1 MFDYVIPLGDTFQ
14 ITVGQI
20 LLAVLLLATIRFV
33 LKKLKAFVKGN
44 EGEMN
49 SLLPKTLSY
58 ARIAIICLTII
69 LLVQIFKLDDL
80 IDGLTGSV
88 ADAKP
93 RLFRIS
99 NTLWLFLVFLV
110 ARLADNF
117 LAEYLKSRNT
127 TTSQSNVSGVQ
138 YFVWLLLGG
147 LIIGQTDLDTNINPV
162 GDITNQI
169 MISELMWAL
178 AILIGAHIISSLVIH
193 VILARYYRV
202 NRIEEG
208 AQYALNTLLRYFI
221 YMIAAIIAIQQ
232 LGFDANA
239 IWGALAGAAIVVG
252 LGLQQVVNDFASGI
266 LLLFE
271 RSIVVGNV
279 IHVDGIVGKVTRI
292 GIRASILRTRE
303 DTNLIIPNSHLVSN
317 NVVNW
322 NFGRARVKFSIPV
335 GVAYGSDTELVES
348 LLLKSLED
356 NNRILPKPAPF
367 VWFKSFD
374 DSSLLFE
381 LHYWSTHLMEEDA
394 VKSAIR
400 YKIDKLFRAS
410 NVEIPFPQ
418 RVVHLDPK
426 PNNFTID
433 KSS

>member
-1 MFDYVIPLGDTFQ
+1 MFDYAIQLGENFQ
-14 ITVGQI
+14 ITIGQI
-20 LLAVLLLATIRFV
+20 LLAVLLIASTQFV
-33 LKKLKAFVKGN
+33 LKKLKKYVEGNKG
-44 EGEMN
+44 EKN
-49 SLLPKTLSY
+49 SLLPKTLRY

-69 LLVQIFKLDDL
+69 LLVQLFKIDDL
-80 IDGLTGSV
+80 IDGIQGALEDT
-88 ADAKP
+88 KP

-99 NTLWLFLVFLV
+99 NTLWLFLVFLL

-117 LAEYLKSRNT
+117 LAEYLKSKNT
-127 TTSQSNVSGVQ
+127 STSHSTVSGVQ

-147 LIIGQTDLDTNINPV
+147 LILGQTSFDVNINPV
-162 GDITNQI
+162 GDGTNSI
-169 MISELMWAL
+169 MISELMWA
-178 AILIGAHIISSLVIH
+178 IMTLIGAHILSSLVIH
-193 VILARYYRV
+193 VILDRYYSI
-202 NRIEEG
+202 NQIEEG

-252 LGLQQVVNDFASGI
+252 LGIQQVLNDFASGI

-279 IHVDGIVGKVTRI
+279 IQVDGIIGKVSRI
-292 GIRASILRTRE
+292 GIRASIIKTRE

-322 NFGRARVKFSIPV
+322 NFGRARVKFAIPV
-335 GVAYGSDTELVES
+335 GVAYGSDTKQVES
-348 LLLKSLED
+348 ILLQSLEG
-356 NNRILPKPAPF
+356 NKSVLLKPAPF

-381 LHYWSTHLMEEDA
+381 VHYWSTYLMQEDN

-400 YKIDKLFRAS
+400 FEIDKLFREAGI
-410 NVEIPFPQ
+410 EIPFPQ
-418 RVVHLDPK
+418 RVVHLEPK
-426 PNNFTID
+426 SN
-433 KSS
+433 K